1 MKRLTP
7 LLLALAALGGCGDP
21 YDSPDATPAAPA
33 PATQSEAERAA
44 RSYAELARTLTP
56 ETLREQ
62 YRRQLAATTG
72 SLRGALKQTG
82 TPTKLEI
89 RAAADDRQ
97 SATATVESA
106 QVTVDGD
113 QARATVQLR
122 ELVTAAGTVT
132 STTRPYV
139 VQLRRAD
146 GRWLVTDFT
155 AAP

>member
-21 YDSPDATPAAPA
+21 YDTSDATPAAQA
-33 PATQSEAERAA
+33 PAAQSEAERAA
-44 RSYAELARTLTP
+44 RSYAELARTWAP
-56 ETLREQ
+56 QTLREQ

-72 SLRGALKQTG
+72 PLRGALKQTG
-82 TPTKLEI
+82 TPTALEI
-89 RAAADDRQ
+89 RAAAEDRQ

-113 QARATVQLR
+113 HARAIVQLR
-122 ELVTAAGTVT
+122 ELATAAGTVT
-132 STTRPYV
+132 PTTRPYV
-139 VQLRRAD
+139 VQLRRTG

-155 AAP
+155 AEP